1 MPLSAFTSTNNLI
14 IPDLPLPA
22 AQAAPAASPAELSAG
37 AQGRT
42 STPAPAGTTETGGNC
57 TLSDDDDDEVSED
70 PGESGRTSKLED
82 TIAQMLT
89 FMKVGRNFLPTIIIS
104 LMNISRI
111 STTITLAWPHLFPR
125 AGE

>member
-42 STPAPAGTTETGGNC
+42 STPAPAGTAEMAGNC
-57 TLSDDDDDEVSED
+57 TLSNNEDDEVSED

>member
-22 AQAAPAASPAELSAG
+22 AQAAPAASPAELSAR

-42 STPAPAGTTETGGNC
+42 STPAPAGTAKTAGNY